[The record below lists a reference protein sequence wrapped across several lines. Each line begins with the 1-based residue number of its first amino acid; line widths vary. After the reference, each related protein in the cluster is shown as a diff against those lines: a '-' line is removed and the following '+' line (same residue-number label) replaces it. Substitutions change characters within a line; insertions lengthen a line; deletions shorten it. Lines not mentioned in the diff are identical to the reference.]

1 MIKNST
7 LINTLEEVASDY
19 GRKANM
25 NGVGG
30 EDYADDMAI
39 AFKAGAEWMMQAM
52 TLKNK
57 KYEHE

>member
-1 MIKNST
+1 MIKN
-7 LINTLEEVASDY
+7 LEEVASDY

-57 KYEHE
+57 NYEHE